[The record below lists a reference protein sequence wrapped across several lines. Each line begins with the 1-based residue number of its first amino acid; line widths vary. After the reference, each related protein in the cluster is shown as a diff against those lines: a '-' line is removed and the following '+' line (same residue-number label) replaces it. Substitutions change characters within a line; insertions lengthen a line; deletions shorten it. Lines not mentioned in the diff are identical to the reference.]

1 LTAFLTF
8 MGFNMTP
15 NGGKLPE
22 EIKSLPAGVDAP
34 SPIADAQADSR
45 AAARDAAIQT
55 IKGQ

>member
-1 LTAFLTF
+1 
-8 MGFNMTP
+8 MGFNVTP